1 VVKSIQ
7 AFWKSEDGA
16 TAIEYALIAASIA
29 LLAISGMVLFANA
42 NGEKYDTI
50 TTAVT
55 AASGGGGS

>member
-1 VVKSIQ
+1 MATIIRD
-7 AFWKSEDGA
+7 FWRSEDGA

-42 NGEKYDTI
+42 NGEKYNTI

-55 AASGGGGS
+55 STGGGS

>member
-1 VVKSIQ
+1 MATAIRQ
-7 AFWKSEDGA
+7 FLQSEDGA

-29 LLAISGMVLFANA
+29 LLAISGMVIFANA

-55 AASGGGGS
+55 AASSGGGS

>member
-1 VVKSIQ
+1 MATTIQ
-7 AFWKSEDGA
+7 NFWQCEDGA

-42 NGEKYDTI
+42 NGAKYDTI

-55 AASGGGGS
+55 STGGGS